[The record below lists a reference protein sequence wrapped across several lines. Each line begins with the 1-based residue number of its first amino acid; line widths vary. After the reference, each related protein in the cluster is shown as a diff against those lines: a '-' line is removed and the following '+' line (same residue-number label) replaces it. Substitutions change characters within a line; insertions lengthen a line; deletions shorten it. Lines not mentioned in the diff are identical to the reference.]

1 MLISSAGGEN
11 VFIFSQPSGGLGV
24 ECRKAVSHLK
34 AFALVLLIFKKLE
47 NKFPEYICTCQLLY
61 FCWPLQADLSGVIRC
76 AALCACKV

>member
-1 MLISSAGGEN
+1 MLISSADAEN

-47 NKFPEYICTCQLLY
+47 NKFPEYIHT
-61 FCWPLQADLSGVIRC
+61 
-76 AALCACKV
+76 